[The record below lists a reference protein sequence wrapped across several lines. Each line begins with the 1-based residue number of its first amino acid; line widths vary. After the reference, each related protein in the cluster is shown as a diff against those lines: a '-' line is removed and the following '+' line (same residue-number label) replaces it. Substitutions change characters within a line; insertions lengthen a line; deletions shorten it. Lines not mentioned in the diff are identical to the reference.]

1 MFGAEQACFPLPRS
15 EDAMVQQ
22 HNQRSTPVP
31 AGPVLKPQ
39 QVHWLHAEAVGRER
53 LRLLLEQ
60 WLQRNGW
67 SLAVVSRLAE
77 LSLLAESK
85 EPVPDWSAGMPLTSG
100 SWVNH
105 KGHAW
110 EAVGTPLS
118 EPAEGADGWID
129 QGLTSRLH
137 ASGLNL
143 YLRKRKASLTV
154 TFLLEMGRLNEWVAK
169 VQAGEAAPPRE
180 PRLSEL
186 VKAATVI
193 SDQQGP
199 YGPEELLS
207 IAGGLLVPP
216 PWPDQATS
224 SGALDGSVPAR
235 QLRAAAAAAGL
246 DIIDDWAVIADL
258 YPCKEKNRVER
269 LQQVLR
275 GLAQW
280 DAQQEDDERTA
291 CMVLLQRLKDHAEP
305 KEVPQIAGGQA
316 LASALIP
323 AMVREISDDA
333 R

>member
-1 MFGAEQACFPLPRS
+1 MFEAEQACFPSPRS
-15 EDAMVQQ
+15 EVAMAQQ
-22 HNQRSTPVP
+22 QNQRTPVP
-31 AGPVLKPQ
+31 AGPVLASQ
-39 QVHWLHAEAVGRER
+39 SVHWLHAEAIGRER

-85 EPVPDWSAGMPLTSG
+85 EPVPDWSAGMPLTPG

-186 VKAATVI
+186 VKKATVI

-216 PWPDQATS
+216 PWPGEPTS
-224 SGALDGSVPAR
+224 SGALESGVPAR

-246 DIIDDWAVIADL
+246 DIIDDWALIAEL
-258 YPCKEKNRVER
+258 YPSNDKGRLER

-275 GLAQW
+275 GTAQW
-280 DAQQEDDERTA
+280 DAQQEDDERAA
-291 CMVLLQRLKDHAEP
+291 CLVLLQRLRDHTEP
-305 KEVPQIAGGQA
+305 KILEQIAGRQA
-316 LASALIP
+316 AASAVIP
-323 AMVREISDDA
+323 AVVQDISGDA

>member
-1 MFGAEQACFPLPRS
+1 MFGVEQVCFPSPRS
-15 EDAMVQQ
+15 EDAMAQQ
-22 HNQRSTPVP
+22 QNQRTPVP
-31 AGPVLKPQ
+31 SGPVLASQ
-39 QVHWLHAEAVGRER
+39 SVHWLHAEAIGRER

-85 EPVPDWSAGMPLTSG
+85 DPVPDWSAGMSLTSG

-143 YLRKRKASLTV
+143 YLRKRRASLTV

-169 VQAGEAAPPRE
+169 VQAGEADPPRE

-186 VKAATVI
+186 VKKATVI

-216 PWPDQATS
+216 PWPGEPTS
-224 SGALDGSVPAR
+224 SGALESGVPAR

-246 DIIDDWAVIADL
+246 DIIDDWALIAEL
-258 YPCKEKNRVER
+258 YPSNDKGRLER

-275 GLAQW
+275 GIAQW
-280 DAQQEDDERTA
+280 DAQQEDDERAA
-291 CMVLLQRLKDHAEP
+291 CLVLLQRLRDHAEP
-305 KEVPQIAGGQA
+305 KELEQIAGRQA
-316 LASALIP
+316 AASAVIP
-323 AMVREISDDA
+323 AVVRDISGDA

>member
-1 MFGAEQACFPLPRS
+1 MA
-15 EDAMVQQ
+15 QQ
-22 HNQRSTPVP
+22 QNQRSTPLP
-31 AGPVLKPQ
+31 AGSVLTQP
-39 QVHWLHAEAVGRER
+39 VHWLHAEAIGRER

-77 LSLLAESK
+77 LSLLAQSK
-85 EPVPDWSAGMPLTSG
+85 EPVPDWCAGMPLTTG
-100 SWVNH
+100 TWVNH

-110 EAVGTPLS
+110 EAVGAPLS

-154 TFLLEMGRLNEWVAK
+154 TFLLEMGRLNEWIAK

-186 VKAATVI
+186 VKNATVI
-193 SDQQGP
+193 GDEQGP

-216 PWPDQATS
+216 PWPGQITG
-224 SGALDGSVPAR
+224 SGASECGVPAR

-246 DIIDDWAVIADL
+246 DIIDDWALIADL
-258 YPCKEKNRVER
+258 YPSTDKSRLER

-275 GLAQW
+275 GIAQW
-280 DAQQEDDERTA
+280 DAQQEDDERAA
-291 CMVLLQRLKDHAEP
+291 CMVLLQRLRDHAEP
-305 KEVPQIAGGQA
+305 RKVQQDAA
-316 LASALIP
+316 ATVIP
-323 AMVREISDDA
+323 AVVRDISGGG

>member
-1 MFGAEQACFPLPRS
+1 
-15 EDAMVQQ
+15 MVQQ

-143 YLRKRKASLTV
+143 YLRKRKSSLTV

-280 DAQQEDDERTA
+280 DAQQEDDERAA
-291 CMVLLQRLKDHAEP
+291 CLVLLQLLKQQAEAESGAEQQSP
-305 KEVPQIAGGQA
+305 GPQAQ
-316 LASALIP
+316 ASAVIP
-323 AMVREISDDA
+323 AVVREISDDA